1 MFNNKIFYICST
13 ILVVLTFVILF
24 CFIECTAASISYGA
38 IISPGVTA
46 GNKVDHGTNVQYSC
60 NTDYSTPDSLT
71 VTCNNGVMTPP
82 TCYAGNAALDINLFV
97 FMTNF

>member
-1 MFNNKIFYICST
+1 MTYNISCFNIYNS
-13 ILVVLTFVILF
+13 F
-24 CFIECTAASISYGA
+24 CLKECTATSISNGA
-38 IISPGVTA
+38 IVTGGVTA
-46 GNKVDHGTNVQYSC
+46 GNKVDHGTNVEYRC

-97 FMTNF
+97 FITEQL